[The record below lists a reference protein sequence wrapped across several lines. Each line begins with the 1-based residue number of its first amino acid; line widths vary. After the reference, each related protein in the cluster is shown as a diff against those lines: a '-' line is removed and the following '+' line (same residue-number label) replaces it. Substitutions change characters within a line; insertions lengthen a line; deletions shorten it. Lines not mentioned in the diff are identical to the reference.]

1 MIPLKA
7 AYEDP
12 EFYSQEDP
20 FFGNQDVW
28 RVFAETAKNIRGV
41 RPLNNY
47 DQDFE
52 DSYALAV
59 KTINASNGDIT
70 AQEITQTVVDELVNK
85 HPELVLEE

>member
-1 MIPLKA
+1 M
-7 AYEDP
+7 
-12 EFYSQEDP
+12 
-20 FFGNQDVW
+20 
-28 RVFAETAKNIRGV
+28 
-41 RPLNNY
+41 NNY